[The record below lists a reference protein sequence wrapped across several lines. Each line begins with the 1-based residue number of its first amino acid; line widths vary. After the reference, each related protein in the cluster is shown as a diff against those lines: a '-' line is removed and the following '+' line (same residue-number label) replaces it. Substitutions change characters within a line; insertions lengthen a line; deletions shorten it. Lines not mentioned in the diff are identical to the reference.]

1 MRRVHLVLSHL
12 LLATAALM
20 AGPVSAEVDV
30 PEVAEVAS
38 PPEDPCFD
46 RLTSGAPLAERTC
59 SDTVA
64 ALESLTTRSPADV
77 TALVSAYNN
86 RAVARTRSG
95 DLEGAADDLSAAMAL
110 APESWPLY
118 LNRGNLM
125 LARRQPQEAIEDY
138 EAARRMTAQPLP
150 EALLNSALAHRM
162 MGDPVGAERLVR
174 AWAQDR
180 GTRTRPASE

>member
-1 MRRVHLVLSHL
+1 MRCVHLNLAPL
-12 LLATAALM
+12 LLAIASLA
-20 AGPVSAEVDV
+20 AGPALAEADV
-30 PEVAEVAS
+30 PGLADVATQ
-38 PPEDPCFD
+38 PEDPCFD
-46 RLTSGAPLAERTC
+46 RLTSGSPLAERTC

-64 ALESLTTRSPADV
+64 SLESLTTPSPADV

-86 RAVARTRSG
+86 RAVARTRTG

-125 LARRQPQEAIEDY
+125 LARRQPQEALADY
-138 EAARRMTAQPLP
+138 EAARRMTTRPLP
-150 EALLNSALAHRM
+150 EALLNSSLAHRM
-162 MGDPVGAERLVR
+162 MGDPTGAERLLR

-180 GTRTRPASE
+180 GTKREPAPE